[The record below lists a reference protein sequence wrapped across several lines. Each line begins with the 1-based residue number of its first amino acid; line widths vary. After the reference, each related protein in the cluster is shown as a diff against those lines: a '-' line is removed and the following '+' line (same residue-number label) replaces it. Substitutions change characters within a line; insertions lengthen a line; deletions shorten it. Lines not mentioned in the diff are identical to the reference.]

1 MAKQTFDWWSLS
13 FLLAPLLELLC
24 YLSWG
29 TEFGTP
35 MVSLM
40 LFLAIGSF
48 VLLLW
53 MCLSHSYKFT
63 QTELVFRAGPFRRTL
78 SFDDIFEVMPT
89 HDGVPKSRGAVR
101 IRYYMTGI
109 AGDSSMMFPRNQS
122 EFFAEMASRCPQ
134 LEAFGGGLKR
144 ATSTTTVG

>member
-13 FLLAPLLELLC
+13 LLLAPLLELLG

-35 MVSLM
+35 MVILM
-40 LFLAIGSF
+40 LLLAVGTF

-63 QTELVFRAGPFRRTL
+63 QTGLVFRAGPLGRTL
-78 SFDDIFEVMPT
+78 SFGDIFEVMPT
-89 HDGVPKSRGAVR
+89 HDGVPKSRGEVR
-101 IRYYMTGI
+101 IRYYMSGI
-109 AGDSSMMFPRNQS
+109 AGDSFMMFPRNQS
-122 EFFAEMASRCPQ
+122 EIFAEMASRCPH
-134 LEAFGGGLKR
+134 LEVFGGGLKR